1 MTTVPHRWAVAPPS
15 EPGPVESLV
24 NALEIPPTLA
34 GLLVQRG
41 YLTPDDAKRFL
52 RPTLESLSDPF
63 ELRHMDRAVESVAR
77 AVREGQTIPGR
88 GSSPRCIAH
97 SDV

>member
-1 MTTVPHRWAVAPPS
+1 
-15 EPGPVESLV
+15 VESLV